1 MKSKFQLERERLYV
15 EKDVDEIAGQI
26 SSFCRN
32 RFDDSAKTA
41 ACRVGVGKFA
51 RVAKQEFKPR

>member
-1 MKSKFQLERERLYV
+1 MKSEFQLERERLKM
-15 EKDVDEIAGQI
+15 EKDIDEVAGQI

-41 ACRVGVGKFA
+41 ACRVGVGKFT
-51 RVAKQEFKPR
+51 RVAKQELKPR